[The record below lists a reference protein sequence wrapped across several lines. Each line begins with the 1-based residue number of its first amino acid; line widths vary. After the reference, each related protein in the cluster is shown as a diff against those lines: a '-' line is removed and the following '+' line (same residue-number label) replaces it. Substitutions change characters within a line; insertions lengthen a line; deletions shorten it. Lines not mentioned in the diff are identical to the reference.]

1 MDEYKFSCPRCGIGM
16 NQKFNLKIHI
26 NNKKACT
33 PSSKDMNR
41 DELMEYY
48 NSLDR
53 NTKKTPFQCEH
64 CKKYYSC
71 NSSLIKHMNS
81 HAKKEESIA
90 SLIDK
95 LHDGLK
101 NIEELKSQISV
112 QTINNNITNTNITL
126 NCFYSPKID
135 HVNWFDAILDEDEE
149 IVDPIK

>member
-1 MDEYKFSCPRCGIGM
+1 
-16 NQKFNLKIHI
+16 
-26 NNKKACT
+26 
-33 PSSKDMNR
+33 
-41 DELMEYY
+41 
-48 NSLDR
+48 
-53 NTKKTPFQCEH
+53 
-64 CKKYYSC
+64 
-71 NSSLIKHMNS
+71 MNS

-149 IVDPIK
+149 IVEERYQVVSLK